1 MNQNPQNMTP
11 KLNQNLQNPGSQVE
25 LSELTGVRGAFLD
38 CIDDPFS
45 NCSNDSL
52 DNHSTENLENLENS
66 SIRYIADGLL
76 VLNQGHIHDFGAYS
90 DLADRYPNL
99 AITHYPDRLITPGL
113 VDVHLHYPQTQMMA
127 AYGEQL
133 LDWLNQYTFPTE
145 QTFQDPDHAA
155 QVANFFIEELLR
167 NGTTTAAVFA
177 AVFPGSVDALFTA
190 AQARNLRL
198 VTGKVMM
205 DRHAPPELLD
215 TAQSAYED
223 SQRLIETWHGID
235 RLSYAVTPRFAP
247 TSTPQQLQF
256 AGQLLSEFPTVY
268 LHTHLSENVDEL
280 AWVKELFP
288 NSESYLDVYDRY
300 GLVNERSIF
309 AHCIHLS
316 DAEFDRLDDIN
327 ATIAFCPTSNL
338 FLGSGLFNIQKAKSE
353 GRSINVGL
361 ASDVGAGTSFSM
373 LKTAAEAYKVAQL
386 QRQTLSPFQL
396 FFLMTLGGAR
406 SLHLA
411 DQIGNFAIGKE
422 ADFVVWHLQAT
433 PLMDFRNAGSFPTT
447 LQELSDR
454 LFSLLVLGDDRSVSA
469 TYIMGNNSLDSF
481 TASWAIKQPLNQWK

>member
-1 MNQNPQNMTP
+1 MNQNTQNLSP
-11 KLNQNLQNPGSQVE
+11 RLNQNLQSSGSQVE
-25 LSELTGVRGAFLD
+25 LSELTGIRGAFLD
-38 CIDDPFS
+38 CINDPFS
-45 NCSNDSL
+45 NGSNDSL
-52 DNHSTENLENLENS
+52 DNPSAENLESLENS
-66 SIRYIADGLL
+66 SIRYIPDGLL

-90 DLADRYPNL
+90 ALADRYPNL
-99 AITHYPDRLITPGL
+99 PLTYYPDRLITPGL
-113 VDVHLHYPQTQMMA
+113 IDIHLHYPQTQMMA

-145 QTFQDPDHAA
+145 QSFQDPEHAA
-155 QVANFFIEELLR
+155 QVANFFVEELLR

-177 AVFPGSVDALFTA
+177 AVFPGSVDALFAA

-198 VTGKVMM
+198 ITGKVMM
-205 DRHAPPELLD
+205 DRHAPPGLLD

-223 SQRLIETWHGID
+223 SQRLIERWHGVD
-235 RLSYAVTPRFAP
+235 RLRYAVTPRFAP
-247 TSTPQQLQF
+247 TSTAEQLQL
-256 AGQLLSEFPTVY
+256 AGQLLEEFPTVY
-268 LHTHLSENVDEL
+268 LHTHLSENLDEL

-288 NSESYLDVYDRY
+288 QSTNYLDVYDRY
-300 GLVNERSIF
+300 GLVTPRSIF

-316 DAEFDRLDDIN
+316 DAEFDRLADVN
-327 ATIAFCPTSNL
+327 AAIAFCPTSNL

-411 DQIGNFAIGKE
+411 DHIGNFELGKE
-422 ADFVVWHLQAT
+422 ADFVVWNLQAT
-433 PLMDFRNAGSFPTT
+433 PLMAFRNLGPLPTT
-447 LQELSDR
+447 FQELSDR

-469 TYIMGNNSLDSF
+469 TYIMGQQQFDSV
-481 TASWAIKQPLNQWK
+481 